1 MTTEV
6 GLDLETRGVVD
17 LKKVGVT
24 AYAQDKDTDVYCAV
38 FRRGSDAVGHDILG
52 VPGYKCP
59 DYIVEAAK
67 DPTVIWKA
75 HNAAFERALWRYVLT
90 PRHGWPKC
98 PPRSRWVC
106 TMSQAYAMALPGS
119 LDKCGEALRT
129 TIRKDL
135 EGGKVMKKMMRP
147 NRWSPAGEPI
157 YDHDTP
163 ANRKTLREYCAIDTL
178 AEGANGE
185 RLMPL
190 LPEEHASWQLDQLIN
205 DRGIYVDEELCDA
218 ALDVI
223 DKVRADLHSKMAA
236 VTNQAVKK
244 TDQTAALKRWLA
256 GQLGSE
262 DIESIAKGVVEE
274 YLGQQ
279 LPGDRWDSETGQVI
293 PGKVRQALLI
303 RQAAAKASAAK
314 IDALLMSRAADMRAH
329 DLFQWHAA
337 STGRWAGR
345 RFQPHNLMRPT
356 LSKKGIKLAIDLI
369 RQHRDPDIL
378 NAFFGDDEALSV
390 IGNIVRSLVMAAPG
404 KKLYCGD
411 FSNIEGRGLAWEA
424 REETKLDVFRLNDA
438 KLGPDPYL
446 VAAAAIYGLP
456 LETLTK
462 DSPERQIGKV
472 AELACIAEGSLVLT
486 DRGLVPIERIT
497 KGHRVWDGD
506 DFVRHDGVVSR
517 GQKPVIRYG
526 GLTATPDHL
535 VWVESQGEPMPFVDA
550 ARRDLPLRYA
560 NPDARRVALKD
571 ISGLQRRH
579 VYDILNAGPNHR
591 FTVSDVLVHN
601 CGYQGSKGA
610 FYAMA
615 GTYGLVLPEDV
626 VVNAVSG
633 WRAAHPKTV
642 QFWADMEDAAVSA
655 VLSPGEW
662 FNVGDCD
669 NIAFIRSGSFLFMEL
684 PSGRRLSY
692 PYPRYEEIQ
701 KPWGPGMAVTFMGTD
716 TRNKSP
722 TKGKWT
728 RLSTYGGKLAENCLA
743 ADTEVLTGEGWKLI
757 EAVLWTDCIWD
768 GVEWC
773 NHGGVVAKGEQVTG
787 WCRGVR
793 MTPDH
798 LVLTGAGWAQAGAFE
813 WVASG
818 LHEPVFDIVNAGPRQ
833 RFTVRGSGGD
843 PIIVHNCTQAIA
855 RDVLRDAMFRLEDA
869 GYEIVMHVHDEIVCE
884 VDEGFGSLKEFEAI
898 MAEVPKWAK
907 GFPIKV
913 EGWEGDRYRK

>member
-1 MTTEV
+1 MKTEV

-24 AYAQDKDTDVYCAV
+24 AYAEDKDTDVYCAV
-38 FRRGSDAVGHDILG
+38 LRVGEETFGHDVLG
-52 VPGYKCP
+52 VPNYRCP
-59 DYIVEAAK
+59 DDIVRYAK
-67 DPTVIWKA
+67 DPNVIWKA
-75 HNAAFERALWRYVLT
+75 HNAAFERALWRNVLT
-90 PRHGWPKC
+90 PRYGWPKC

-119 LDKCGEALRT
+119 LDRCGEALRT

-135 EGGKVMKKMMRP
+135 EGGKVMKKMMKP
-147 NRWSPAGEPI
+147 NRWTPTGEPI

-163 ANRKTLREYCAIDTL
+163 ANRKTLLEYCAIDTL

-223 DKVRADLHSKMAA
+223 DKVRADLHAKMAA

-279 LPGDRWDSETGQVI
+279 LPGDRWDAETGQVI
-293 PGKVRQALLI
+293 PGRVRQALMI

-314 IDALLMSRAADMRAH
+314 IDALLMSRAKDMRAH

-356 LSKKGIKLAIDLI
+356 IGKKGIQLACRLI
-369 RQHRDPDIL
+369 REHRDPEIL
-378 NAFFGDDEALSV
+378 NHVFGDDEALSV
-390 IGNIVRSLVMAAPG
+390 VGNIIRSLVIAAPG

-424 REETKLDVFRLNDA
+424 GEETKLDVFRLNDA

-446 VAAAAIYGLP
+446 VAAAAIYGVP
-456 LETLTK
+456 IETLTK

-472 AELACIAEGSLVLT
+472 AELAC
-486 DRGLVPIERIT
+486 
-497 KGHRVWDGD
+497 
-506 DFVRHDGVVSR
+506 
-517 GQKPVIRYG
+517 
-526 GLTATPDHL
+526 
-535 VWVESQGEPMPFVDA
+535 
-550 ARRDLPLRYA
+550 
-560 NPDARRVALKD
+560 
-571 ISGLQRRH
+571 
-579 VYDILNAGPNHR
+579 
-591 FTVSDVLVHN
+591 
-601 CGYQGSKGA
+601 GYQGSKGA

-615 GTYGLVLPEDV
+615 GAYGLVLPEAQV
-626 VVNAVSG
+626 IAAVDG
-633 WRAAHPKTV
+633 WRNAHPKTV
-642 QFWADMEDAAVSA
+642 EFWRNVERAAVDA
-655 VLSPGEW
+655 VLDPGRWYE
-662 FNVGDCD
+662 VECV
-669 NIAFIRSGSFLFMEL
+669 AFIRSGSFLFMEL
-684 PSGRRLSY
+684 PSGRRLAY

-701 KPWGPGMAVTFMGTD
+701 KPWGPGMAVTFMGVD

-728 RLSTYGGKLAENCLA
+728 RLSTYGGKLVENCLA
-743 ADTEVLTGEGWKLI
+743 AGTEVLTDSGWKLI
-757 EAVLWTDCIWD
+757 ETVATADKVWD
-768 GVEWC
+768 GVEWVG
-773 NHGGVVAKGEQVTG
+773 HDGVVAKGEQATG

-793 MTPDH
+793 MTADH
-798 LVLTGAGWAQAGAFE
+798 RVLVDGGFLPAWA
-813 WVASG
+813 VDYTPSG
-818 LHEPVFDIVNAGPRQ
+818 LWEPVLDILNAGPRQ
-833 RFTVRGSGGD
+833 RFTVRGVSGNAF
-843 PIIVHNCTQAIA
+843 IVHNCTQAIA
-855 RDVLRDAMFRLEDA
+855 RDVLRDAMFRLENA

-884 VDEGFGSLKEFEAI
+884 VDEHFGSLKEFEAI
-898 MAEVPKWAK
+898 MAEVPRWAK

>member
-1 MTTEV
+1 MTIEV

-24 AYAQDKDTDVYCAV
+24 AYAEDKDTDVYCAV
-38 FRRGSDAVGHDILG
+38 LRVGEETFGHDVLG
-52 VPGYKCP
+52 VPNYRCP
-59 DYIVEAAK
+59 DNIVRYAQ
-67 DPTVIWKA
+67 DPNVIWKA
-75 HNAAFERALWRYVLT
+75 HNAAFERALWRNVLT
-90 PRHGWPKC
+90 PRYGWPKC

-135 EGGKVMKKMMRP
+135 EGGKVMKKMMKP
-147 NRWSPAGEPI
+147 NRWTPTGEPI
-157 YDHDTP
+157 YDHDTA
-163 ANRKTLREYCAIDTL
+163 ANRKTLLEYCAIDTL

-223 DKVRADLHSKMAA
+223 DKVRADLHAKMAA

-256 GQLGSE
+256 GQLGSD

-279 LPGDRWDSETGQVI
+279 LPGDRWDAETGQVI
-293 PGKVRQALLI
+293 PGRVRQALMI

-314 IDALLMSRAADMRAH
+314 IDALLMSRASDMRAH

-424 REETKLDVFRLNDA
+424 REETKLNVFRLNDA

-456 LETLTK
+456 LDSLTK

-472 AELACIAEGSLVLT
+472 AELA
-486 DRGLVPIERIT
+486 
-497 KGHRVWDGD
+497 
-506 DFVRHDGVVSR
+506 
-517 GQKPVIRYG
+517 
-526 GLTATPDHL
+526 
-535 VWVESQGEPMPFVDA
+535 
-550 ARRDLPLRYA
+550 
-560 NPDARRVALKD
+560 
-571 ISGLQRRH
+571 
-579 VYDILNAGPNHR
+579 
-591 FTVSDVLVHN
+591 

-642 QFWADMEDAAVSA
+642 QFWADMEEAAVNA
-655 VLSPGEW
+655 VLSPGQW

-692 PYPRYEEIQ
+692 PYPRYEQIQ

-728 RLSTYGGKLAENCLA
+728 RLSTYGGKLAENA
-743 ADTEVLTGEGWKLI
+743 
-757 EAVLWTDCIWD
+757 
-768 GVEWC
+768 
-773 NHGGVVAKGEQVTG
+773 
-787 WCRGVR
+787 
-793 MTPDH
+793 
-798 LVLTGAGWAQAGAFE
+798 
-813 WVASG
+813 
-818 LHEPVFDIVNAGPRQ
+818 
-833 RFTVRGSGGD
+833 
-843 PIIVHNCTQAIA
+843 TQAVA

-884 VDEGFGSLKEFEAI
+884 VDENFGSLKEFEAI